1 MKITKRPIYQ
11 YQKGV
16 ILSCFLL
23 VIFISI
29 QVILKCCYELN
40 ILGIDMSSKSS
51 DMLHVRN
58 K

>member
-1 MKITKRPIYQ
+1 MYRIQDIGFMKIIS
-11 YQKGV
+11 

-23 VIFISI
+23 IVFISI

-40 ILGIDMSSKSS
+40 ILGIDMSSKSC
-51 DMLHVRN
+51 DMLHERN